1 MELAV
6 DDACFESGNIGGR
19 NGGVVG
25 AAVRGLRIETNS
37 RVHCDHRR
45 ELV

>member
-6 DDACFESGNIGGR
+6 DDACFESGNI
-19 NGGVVG
+19 GGVVG

-37 RVHCDHRR
+37 RGHCDHRR